1 MSANNSQRPSLSKT
15 PNNSPE
21 NNPDAIGFGLAIG
34 GATLFAT
41 KSIFAKLAYL
51 EGGTTETVL
60 AMRMAV
66 AVPVYVL
73 ILAFTLFRAPQLMQK
88 LTLRNVLGAMGVGA
102 LGYWVASYLNFM
114 GLNFISAQLERL
126 VLYIYPFLT
135 VGLGIAFFG
144 HKMKKGIIPA
154 MLVSWIGLAVIFGW
168 NLSVQSDGLMLGT
181 AFVLGSAFFF
191 ALFQLLAKGQ
201 MAKIGTTLFTCIG
214 MTFAGA
220 IALTHN
226 TIANGIDSLASL
238 TPKLWMLGLGL
249 GIISTVLP
257 SFMINAA
264 IHRVGARVTSASGT
278 LGPIM
283 TIILAVTILGEP
295 FTWFHGFGAAL
306 VIFGA
311 ILFSRAEQ
319 QQR

>member
-1 MSANNSQRPSLSKT
+1 MSAQDSQQSKDNQNT
-15 PNNSPE
+15 TAPDLR
-21 NNPDAIGFGLAIG
+21 PDALGFALAIG

-60 AMRMAV
+60 AMRMSV
-66 AVPVYVL
+66 AVPVYML
-73 ILAFTLFRAPQLMQK
+73 ILAVTLFRSPHLLQK
-88 LTLRNVLGAMGVGA
+88 LTLRNLLGAISVGA
-102 LGYWVASYLNFM
+102 LGYWAASYLNFM

-135 VGLGIAFFG
+135 VGLGILFFG

-154 MLVSWIGLAVIFGW
+154 MVISWFGLAVIFGW
-168 NLSVQSDGLMLGT
+168 NLTVQSEGLILGT
-181 AFVLGSAFFF
+181 ALVLGSALLF
-191 ALFQLLAKGQ
+191 ALYQLLAKGQ
-201 MAKIGTTLFTCIG
+201 MEKIGSSLFTCIG
-214 MTFAGA
+214 MSFAGI
-220 IALTHN
+220 IALAHN
-226 TIANGIDSLASL
+226 AASNGLDSLANL
-238 TPKLWMLGLGL
+238 PPKVWMLGLGL
-249 GIISTVLP
+249 GVISTVLP

-264 IHRVGARVTSASGT
+264 ILRVGARVTSASGT

-283 TIILAVTILGEP
+283 TIFLAVTILDEP
-295 FTWFHGFGAAL
+295 FTWFHAFGAAL

-319 QQR
+319 KTN